1 MNSNCKLSPCNKT
14 VFFPVGAFNASWS
27 KVRISPPAF
36 KMRALAPEVTRNA
49 QTCQRKIVIM
59 RALGSRGSRQER
71 TVSLG
76 TLYNLLSSTIVPT
89 TTAIRFSS
97 AILVMYLEIALND
110 IGGRLI
116 RDMNRRLNTTLLKW
130 ERVRRAK
137 KRYNYKA
144 END

>member
-1 MNSNCKLSPCNKT
+1 MRILDSK
-14 VFFPVGAFNASWS
+14 AS
-27 KVRISPPAF
+27 
-36 KMRALAPEVTRNA
+36 
-49 QTCQRKIVIM
+49 CQE
-59 RALGSRGSRQER
+59 L

-76 TLYNLLSSTIVPT
+76 TLNNLLSSTIVPT

-97 AILVMYLEIALND
+97 AILVMYLETALND
-110 IGGRLI
+110 IGGRLM

-144 END
+144 KDN

>member
-1 MNSNCKLSPCNKT
+1 
-14 VFFPVGAFNASWS
+14 
-27 KVRISPPAF
+27 
-36 KMRALAPEVTRNA
+36 MRALAPEVTRNA
-49 QTCQRKIVIM
+49 QTCEQKIVIM
-59 RALGSRGSRQER
+59 KTPDGRASRQEH

-144 END
+144 EKDKYQRVNCVNEQ

>member
-1 MNSNCKLSPCNKT
+1 
-14 VFFPVGAFNASWS
+14 
-27 KVRISPPAF
+27 
-36 KMRALAPEVTRNA
+36 MRSYDGKES
-49 QTCQRKIVIM
+49 RK
-59 RALGSRGSRQER
+59 GR

-76 TLYNLLSSTIVPT
+76 TLYSLLSSTIVPT

-137 KRYNYKA
+137 NRYNYKA
-144 END
+144 ENDK